1 MTQHYL
7 AGELSLRLARL
18 HDVAVGKDLERAV
31 DQLRREAETVPIPA
45 LPGVL
50 ERTLTFGDAVCW
62 DSLTRGDAAA
72 FSAQAA
78 ICADLLEFGRSAGL
92 LRDRSLI

>member
-18 HDVAVGKDLERAV
+18 QDVAVGQERECAV
-31 DQLRREAETVPIPA
+31 EQLRKEAETVPIPS
-45 LPGVL
+45 LPSVL
-50 ERTLTFGDAVCW
+50 ARTLMFGDALCW
-62 DSLTRGDAAA
+62 ESLTRGDVAA